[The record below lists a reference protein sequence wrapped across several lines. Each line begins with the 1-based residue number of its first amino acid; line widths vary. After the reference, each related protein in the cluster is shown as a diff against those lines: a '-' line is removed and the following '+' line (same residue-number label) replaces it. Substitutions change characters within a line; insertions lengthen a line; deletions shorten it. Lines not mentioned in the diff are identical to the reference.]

1 MEITIQELLK
11 EFLPSNEI
19 RQRFNNKQIKLNN
32 EIVQDL
38 KAVLSIDEEFR
49 EDLGDF
55 IFRNIDRVKY
65 ISYFGNVR
73 DWFGNFETNVE
84 KFKFL
89 GAYDLLQYSKK
100 EAVVLL
106 KEPTFKLQVES
117 LSQEEEDEIIKELGE
132 EDFIIVPEEMFY
144 HIQEFKNIINKNEK
158 R

>member
-1 MEITIQELLK
+1 MEITIQDLLK